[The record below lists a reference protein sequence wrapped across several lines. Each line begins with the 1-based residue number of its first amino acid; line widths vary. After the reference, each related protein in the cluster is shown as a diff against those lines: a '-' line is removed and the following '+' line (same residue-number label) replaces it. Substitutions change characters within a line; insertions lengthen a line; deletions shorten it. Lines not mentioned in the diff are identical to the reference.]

1 MMQHHPL
8 FPWRVFLH
16 QITVANYCFHL
27 LQTLQAE
34 GQPWPVWVKDK
45 VKHVAAKIG
54 ARSLVPCKV

>member
-1 MMQHHPL
+1 M
-8 FPWRVFLH
+8 H
-16 QITVANYCFHL
+16 QIIVFYL

-54 ARSLVPCKV
+54 PCSLVLRKV